1 MRDGLDGRYSARL
14 IRAALTGTATAA
26 VRQTEVVGSVVELE
40 TELAGRVIGS
50 CRAREPSVAGI
61 LVHGSYATGR
71 ASRESDLDLALFIE
85 GKPSE
90 HYRTWFEARDGLA
103 PLHVSARCD
112 LNLDVWSEERGEPE
126 DWALGFPVEL
136 PHRWLW
142 HGDPRLA
149 ELLGDYPVMSKPGSP
164 PEIEDMVDA
173 AVKTRRHARCG
184 DELSARLEA
193 QAAARFAAPAVCAL
207 NDPKPVTDPPSAL
220 AAVLGLPVAP
230 RGWKV
235 DFPVSMGLTTAALDE
250 IVEATIRLVRGTLRL
265 ARERNP
271 GVDRQPEIE
280 RYLIDGT
287 LERLLE

>member
-1 MRDGLDGRYSARL
+1 M
-14 IRAALTGTATAA
+14 
-26 VRQTEVVGSVVELE
+26 
-40 TELAGRVIGS
+40 
-50 CRAREPSVAGI
+50 
-61 LVHGSYATGR
+61 
-71 ASRESDLDLALFIE
+71 
-85 GKPSE
+85 
-90 HYRTWFEARDGLA
+90 
-103 PLHVSARCD
+103 SARCD
-112 LNLDVWSEERGEPE
+112 LNLDVWNEEREEPE

-173 AVKTRRHARCG
+173 AVKTRRHARG
-184 DELSARLEA
+184 GSELSARLEA
-193 QAAARFAAPAVCAL
+193 QAAARFAAPTVCAL
-207 NDPKPVTDPPSAL
+207 NNPKPVTDPPSAL

-265 ARERNP
+265 ARERDP